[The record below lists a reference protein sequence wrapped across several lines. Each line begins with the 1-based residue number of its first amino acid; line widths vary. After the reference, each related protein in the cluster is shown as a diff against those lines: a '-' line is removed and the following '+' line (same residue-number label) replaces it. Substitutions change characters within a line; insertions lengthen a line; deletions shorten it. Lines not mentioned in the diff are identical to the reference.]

1 MFFKSTQEPYYIGNK
16 IILNRAKRLLKR
28 RTYMEYHIGEFN
40 TGLCRLPAGPSTC
53 SALTDNDLLN

>member
-16 IILNRAKRLLKR
+16 ILNRAKRLMKR
-28 RTYMEYHIGEFN
+28 RRTFMEYYIGELN

-53 SALTDNDLLN
+53 SALADNDLLN